1 MSINAITF
9 ESKLNKEIL
18 TAPKLVTED
27 LIRYWFIL
35 DQKLNFSDVEIEKQ
49 YKLLNK
55 KLNNITINERSR
67 IDLFYNIDKTALEIK
82 FHKATS
88 NSKNCT
94 ATKAGSLFR
103 DFNRLSLL
111 SYKDKYV
118 IYVLDHNMLNYY
130 KKAKAYQKIINN
142 LANKKSVSN
151 FDFGVMSVGS
161 EFKKV
166 AFSSFSVNDFKFF
179 NYSVSLE
186 HATQL
191 KGTKYHL
198 IIFKIN

>member
-1 MSINAITF
+1 MNINAITF

-18 TAPKLVTED
+18 TAPKQVTED

-82 FHKATS
+82 FHKATA
-88 NSKNCT
+88 NSQNCT

-130 KKAKAYQKIINN
+130 KKAKAYQKVINN

-166 AFSSFSVNDFKFF
+166 AFSSFSVNDFKSF
-179 NYSVSLE
+179 NYSVNLE